1 MIFFISSAINKLYRS
16 LLYNI
21 KILQKLSIRI
31 NNDKLRT
38 ALVIQDIN
46 IYSYSWLQKLK
57 IKYKMSFKEK
67 LTFYDKKM
75 SMII

>member
-16 LLYNI
+16 LIYNT
-21 KILQKLSIRI
+21 KILLKLSIRI